1 MNIADKEFGMI
12 RDFMLNQYGIDL
24 SKKRVLIESRL
35 TQMATQ
41 NGYSDF
47 KTFIPAVMSD
57 QSLVQEMVTRLT
69 TNFTFFLRE
78 SVHYDFMVQ
87 QAIPEMVKER
97 KSSLIKVWSAG
108 CSSGDEAFT
117 AAMYL
122 SEYQMK
128 NPWLVD
134 YKIVGSDISDE
145 ALSLAKK
152 AEYTSENLNKLPPTF
167 QKRYFDPLPDGNYRV
182 KEDLKKHVSF
192 TKLNLMSMFPPT
204 FSGFDIIFCRN
215 VMIYFTPEI
224 RKKLAQKYYAALKP
238 GGYLFIGLSES
249 IPAAEVG
256 LKTVRPAIFK
266 REK

>member
-1 MNIADKEFGMI
+1 MNIGDKEFGMI

-47 KTFIPAVMSD
+47 NTFIPAAMAN
-57 QSLVQEMVTRLT
+57 QSLIQEIVTRLT

-87 QAIPEMVKER
+87 EAVPELINGKRNSTVK
-97 KSSLIKVWSAG
+97 IWSAG

-122 SEYQMK
+122 AEYKIK
-128 NPWLVD
+128 NPLLAD
-134 YKIVGSDISDE
+134 YKIIGSDISDE

-152 AEYTSENLNKLPPTF
+152 AEYTSENLSKLPPTF
-167 QKRYFDPLPDGNYRV
+167 QKRYFDPLPSGDYCI
-182 KEDLKKHVSF
+182 KEELKKHVSF
-192 TKLNLMSMFPPT
+192 MKLNLMSAFPPT

-224 RKKLAQKYYAALKP
+224 RKKLAQKYCAALKP

-249 IPAAEVG
+249 IPAAEAG
-256 LKTVRPAIFK
+256 LKTIRPAIFK